1 METLQVRTGEVRLQ
15 ILDDQ
20 GNKRGIFHFNPND
33 IESAKRIVHL
43 QSELDE
49 KEKEYDARAEKA
61 ETDEE
66 KVDLLAE
73 TVGYFKGLVDEI
85 FYEGASQDVF
95 GDAMT
100 LNMFDDFFS
109 GIMPYYQ
116 KSSQARMAE
125 FEKKGRGKS
134 KNMPKEEKEAIAKV
148 EKEVKSSRTTTT
160 RAKKTATTD

>member
-33 IESAKRIVHL
+33 IESARKIVHL

-61 ETDEE
+61 ETDED

-73 TVGYFKGLVDEI
+73 TVEYFKGLVDEI
-85 FYEGASQDVF
+85 FYQGASQDVF

-100 LNMFDDFFS
+100 LNRFDDFFS

-116 KSSQARMAE
+116 KSSQARIAE

-134 KNMPKEEKEAIAKV
+134 KTMPKEEREAIAKV

-160 RAKKTATTD
+160 KAKKTATTD